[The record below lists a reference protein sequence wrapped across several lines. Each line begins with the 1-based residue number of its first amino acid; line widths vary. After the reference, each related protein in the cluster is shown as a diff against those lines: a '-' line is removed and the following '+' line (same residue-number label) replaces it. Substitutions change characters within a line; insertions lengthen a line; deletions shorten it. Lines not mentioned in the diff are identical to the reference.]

1 MENAN
6 NFSAWDF
13 ALETILVVDDNPTN
27 LRFLQEILKDDYKI
41 YASPSGERALAF
53 LEKKIPDLI
62 LLDIEMPGIDGYEM
76 IGRLKNDSRW
86 VDIPVIFLTAQEG
99 RDKELQA
106 FSMGAVDYILKP
118 ISYGVVLSR
127 VRLHMELE
135 MYKKRLEE
143 MVELK
148 TIELLHT
155 QDSILDM
162 LSNLTAYRDNETGA
176 HIKRT
181 TIYVELIAKHLLSI
195 NHPGYVISREY
206 AENMTRSSK
215 LHDIGKIGVPDNIL
229 LKPGRLTPEEFEII
243 KQHTVLGAQILDDAI
258 ADLSTTSPFLYVGR
272 EIVLGHHER
281 WDGSGYPQ
289 QQKGTE
295 IPLSA
300 RVMAIADVYDAL
312 ISKRPY
318 KKAFTH
324 EEAMEVILQSSGT
337 HFDPHLMELCAPI
350 FDGFAGIAAK
360 YLDEDYQKRMIQT
373 DALPS

>member
-1 MENAN
+1 MENTN
-6 NFSAWDF
+6 SFPLWDF
-13 ALETILVVDDNPTN
+13 APESILVVDDNPTN
-27 LRFLQEILKDDYKI
+27 LRFLQEILKNDYKI

-53 LEKKIPDLI
+53 LEKIIPDLI

-76 IGRLKNDSRW
+76 IARLKNDSRW

-99 RDKELQA
+99 RDKEQQA

-143 MVELK
+143 MVEAK
-148 TIELLHT
+148 TFELMHT

-162 LSNLTAYRDNETGA
+162 LSNMTAYRDNETGA

-181 TIYVELIAKHLLSI
+181 TFFVESIANHLMKI
-195 NHPGYVISREY
+195 NQPGYIISKEY
-206 AENMTRSSK
+206 AENMVKSSK

-229 LKPGRLTPEEFEII
+229 LKPDRLTPEEFDII
-243 KQHTVLGAQILDDAI
+243 KQHTTLGAQILDDAI
-258 ADLSTTSPFLYVGR
+258 ADLGTTSLFLHVGR
-272 EIVLGHHER
+272 EIVFSHHEK

-289 QQKGTE
+289 KKSGTD

-312 ISKRPY
+312 ISQRPY
-318 KKAFTH
+318 KKSFTH
-324 EEAMEVILQSSGT
+324 EEAMAIILQSSGT
-337 HFDPHLMELCAPI
+337 HFDPLLVEMCAPI
-350 FDGFAGIAAK
+350 FDSFADIAGR
-360 YLDEDYQKRMIQT
+360 YLDEHYQKRMIR
-373 DALPS
+373 